1 MKLKGNENNLYNH
14 KFVYTEYNINK
25 YYYNR
30 LYRISKNSSKDFKKN
45 YINFNNYKNKKD
57 DDDSGSTNI
66 FKFFENFRKLF
77 NRAKI
82 HNLIL
87 KNLLK
92 VDKREVPEV
101 KTYSKL
107 EELLTIL
114 IKIFKK
120 NKLTYANIKLNKSE
134 QLVGKNSNVNIIK
147 IPNLSNSGNKII
159 SNLIIIGGNIKRKI
173 NNIFSFDNIKKEY
186 IKPFIEITKNKIN
199 EFEQMFKTIKSEAK
213 SIIFELIN
221 ASMDVI
227 INIINEN
234 IKIIDFGEINN
245 NNCKNIKPNNEF
257 NKSTEIIDNS
267 TKIICNNRN
276 YKNDDK
282 NNSVQLPDNFN
293 SYNPPICNN
302 GNDNGDKNGKKD
314 YRPNNPLDIIP
325 PAPAILPTI
334 NNGDNGINNSN
345 YIDGKGYYNENNNN
359 DLFDIIVETDNM
371 INNSTDQLS
380 DMLNNLKEVND
391 NYNFDEINDEID
403 CNDWGSFDLIKSEEF
418 KNNHYYKRN
427 ITNDL
432 EELNNELNDYI
443 LSQDKT
449 TINPLNP

>member
-57 DDDSGSTNI
+57 DNDSGSTNI
-66 FKFFENFRKLF
+66 FKFFENFKKLF
-77 NRAKI
+77 QKVKTYSFG
-82 HNLIL
+82 L

-92 VDKREVPEV
+92 VDKRELSEV
-101 KTYSKL
+101 ETYPKL
-107 EELLTIL
+107 EGLLTIL

-120 NKLTYANIKLNKSE
+120 NKLKYANIKLNKSE
-134 QLVGKNSNVNIIK
+134 QFVGKNSNVNIIK
-147 IPNLSNSGNKII
+147 IPNLSNSDNKII
-159 SNLIIIGGNIKRKI
+159 SNLIIMGG
-173 NNIFSFDNIKKEY
+173 NIKKEY
-186 IKPFIEITKNKIN
+186 IKPFIEIIKNKIK
-199 EFEQMFKTIKSEAK
+199 EFEQILNTIKSKAK

-245 NNCKNIKPNNEF
+245 NSCKNIKPNNEF
-257 NKSTEIIDNS
+257 NKSTKIIDNS

-276 YKNDDK
+276 YKNDNK
-282 NNSVQLPDNFN
+282 NNSVQLPNNFN

-302 GNDNGDKNGKKD
+302 GNDNGKNNDYGDYGDKNGKKD
-314 YRPNNPLDIIP
+314 YRPNNPLNIIP

-334 NNGDNGINNSN
+334 NNDNDGINNSN
-345 YIDGKGYYNENNNN
+345 Y
-359 DLFDIIVETDNM
+359 
-371 INNSTDQLS
+371 
-380 DMLNNLKEVND
+380 
-391 NYNFDEINDEID
+391 
-403 CNDWGSFDLIKSEEF
+403 
-418 KNNHYYKRN
+418 R
-427 ITNDL
+427 
-432 EELNNELNDYI
+432 
-443 LSQDKT
+443 
-449 TINPLNP
+449 